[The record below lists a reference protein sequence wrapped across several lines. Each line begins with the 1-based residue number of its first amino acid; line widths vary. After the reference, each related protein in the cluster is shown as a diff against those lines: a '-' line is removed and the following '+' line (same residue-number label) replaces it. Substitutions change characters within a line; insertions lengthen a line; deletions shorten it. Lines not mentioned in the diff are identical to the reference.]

1 MANTS
6 ALNIPDS
13 NMPMSVRTAQ
23 DLKTSL
29 SNEDYD
35 EEEPEE
41 SEDRK

>member
-13 NMPMSVRTAQ
+13 NMLMSVRTGQ
-23 DLKTSL
+23 DMKTSQ
-29 SNEDYD
+29 SNGDYD